1 MDIKDKGCDTTI
13 HYVIT
18 DTKDGQIDAALD
30 IPIEYI
36 EKEYELEPPTTYTK
50 FEKQIAILFDKCFS
64 TLIRK
69 DVEYAGH
76 GDAFEAFREAAQ
88 VEGVIPEEI
97 ARRYRLKHD
106 MSLKKMINDLQNG
119 RDENLTEEFIKEKC
133 GDIICYTALIYGM
146 LAERIRDEVQ
156 ICE

>member
-1 MDIKDKGCDTTI
+1 ML
-13 HYVIT
+13 HFVIDST
-18 DTKDGQIDAALD
+18 EDFN
-30 IPIEYI
+30 
-36 EKEYELEPPTTYTK
+36 KEYDIDCEQILKDCIKIKSDSTESVTYTE
-50 FEKQIAILFDKCFS
+50 FEKQVAALFDKCFT
-64 TLIRK
+64 TLVEK

-76 GDAFEAFREAAQ
+76 GDAFEAFREAAK

-146 LAERIRDEVQ
+146 LAERIRDEV
-156 ICE
+156 

>member
-1 MDIKDKGCDTTI
+1 MLYYVTNSDTG
-13 HYVIT
+13 
-18 DTKDGQIDAALD
+18 D
-30 IPIEYI
+30 YI
-36 EKEYELEPPTTYTK
+36 EDMAEEYEDKYPVTYTK
-50 FEKQIAILFDKCFS
+50 FEKQAADLLDKCLA
-64 TLIRK
+64 TLTRK

-76 GDAFEAFREAAQ
+76 GDAFEAFREAAK

>member
-1 MDIKDKGCDTTI
+1 ML
-13 HYVIT
+13 HYVINST
-18 DTKDGQIDAALD
+18 EDVDKKDID
-30 IPIEYI
+30 
-36 EKEYELEPPTTYTK
+36 YEEECEQVLKTQTEAVTYTA
-50 FEKQIAILFDKCFS
+50 FEKQVAILFEGCFD
-64 TLIRK
+64 TLVRK

-76 GDAFEAFREAAQ
+76 GDAFEAFREAAK

-119 RDENLTEEFIKEKC
+119 RDENLTEEFIIEKC

-146 LAERIRDEVQ
+146 LMERIRDEIQ

>member
-1 MDIKDKGCDTTI
+1 MLHFVINSTEDVEKKDID
-13 HYVIT
+13 
-18 DTKDGQIDAALD
+18 
-30 IPIEYI
+30 
-36 EKEYELEPPTTYTK
+36 YEEECEQVLKTQTESVTYTE
-50 FEKQIAILFDKCFS
+50 FEKQVAALFDKCFT
-64 TLIRK
+64 TLVRK

-76 GDAFEAFREAAQ
+76 GDAFEAFREAAK

-119 RDENLTEEFIKEKC
+119 RDENLTEEFIIEKC

-146 LAERIRDEVQ
+146 LTERIHNEVQ
-156 ICE
+156 ICK

>member
-1 MDIKDKGCDTTI
+1 MLYYVTNSDTG
-13 HYVIT
+13 
-18 DTKDGQIDAALD
+18 D
-30 IPIEYI
+30 YI
-36 EKEYELEPPTTYTK
+36 EDMAEEYEDKYPVTYTK
-50 FEKQIAILFDKCFS
+50 FEKQAADLLDKCLA
-64 TLIRK
+64 TLTRK

-76 GDAFEAFREAAQ
+76 GDAFEAFREAAK

-119 RDENLTEEFIKEKC
+119 HDENLTEEFIKEKC

-146 LAERIRDEVQ
+146 LMERIRDEVQ

>member
-1 MDIKDKGCDTTI
+1 MLYYVTNSDTG
-13 HYVIT
+13 
-18 DTKDGQIDAALD
+18 D
-30 IPIEYI
+30 YI
-36 EKEYELEPPTTYTK
+36 EDMAEEYEDKYPVTYTK
-50 FEKQIAILFDKCFS
+50 FEKQAADLLDKCLA
-64 TLIRK
+64 TLTRK

-76 GDAFEAFREAAQ
+76 GDAFEAFREAAK

-119 RDENLTEEFIKEKC
+119 RNENLTEEFIKEKC

>member
-1 MDIKDKGCDTTI
+1 MLHFVINSTEDVEKKDID
-13 HYVIT
+13 
-18 DTKDGQIDAALD
+18 
-30 IPIEYI
+30 
-36 EKEYELEPPTTYTK
+36 YEEECEQVLKTQTESVTYTE
-50 FEKQIAILFDKCFS
+50 FEKQVAALFDKCFT
-64 TLIRK
+64 TLVEK

-76 GDAFEAFREAAQ
+76 GDAFEAFREAAR

-119 RDENLTEEFIKEKC
+119 RDENLTEEFIIEKC

-146 LAERIRDEVQ
+146 LTERIKNE
-156 ICE
+156 I

>member
-1 MDIKDKGCDTTI
+1 ML
-13 HYVIT
+13 HFVIDST
-18 DTKDGQIDAALD
+18 EDFN
-30 IPIEYI
+30 
-36 EKEYELEPPTTYTK
+36 KEYDIDCEQILKDCIKIKSDSTESVTYTE
-50 FEKQIAILFDKCFS
+50 FEKQVAALFDKCFT
-64 TLIRK
+64 TLVEK

-76 GDAFEAFREAAQ
+76 GDAFEAFREAAR

-119 RDENLTEEFIKEKC
+119 CDENLTEEFIKEKC

-146 LAERIRDEVQ
+146 LTERIRNEVQ

>member
-1 MDIKDKGCDTTI
+1 MLHFVTSSTEDINSKDD
-13 HYVIT
+13 
-18 DTKDGQIDAALD
+18 IDYEEECEKLSNLGNAIAE
-30 IPIEYI
+30 PI
-36 EKEYELEPPTTYTK
+36 TYTE
-50 FEKQIAILFDKCFS
+50 FEKQVAILFADCFD
-64 TLIRK
+64 TLVRK

-76 GDAFEAFREAAQ
+76 GDAFEAFREAAK

-106 MSLKKMINDLQNG
+106 MSLKKMINDLQLQNG
-119 RDENLTEEFIKEKC
+119 RDENLTEEFIIEKC

-146 LAERIRDEVQ
+146 LMERIRDEVQ

>member
-1 MDIKDKGCDTTI
+1 MLYYVTNSDTG
-13 HYVIT
+13 
-18 DTKDGQIDAALD
+18 D
-30 IPIEYI
+30 YI
-36 EKEYELEPPTTYTK
+36 EDMAEEYEDKYPVTYTK
-50 FEKQIAILFDKCFS
+50 FEKRAADLLDKCLA
-64 TLIRK
+64 TLTRK

-76 GDAFEAFREAAQ
+76 GDAFEAFREAAK

-119 RDENLTEEFIKEKC
+119 RDENLTEEFIIEKC

>member
-1 MDIKDKGCDTTI
+1 MLHFVTSSTEDVNSKDDIDYG
-13 HYVIT
+13 
-18 DTKDGQIDAALD
+18 
-30 IPIEYI
+30 E
-36 EKEYELEPPTTYTK
+36 EYEKLSNLGNAIAEPITYTE
-50 FEKQIAILFDKCFS
+50 FEKQVAILFEDCFD
-64 TLIRK
+64 TLVRK

-76 GDAFEAFREAAQ
+76 GDAFEAFREAAK

-119 RDENLTEEFIKEKC
+119 RDENLTEEFIIEKC

-146 LAERIRDEVQ
+146 LMERIRDEIQ

>member
-1 MDIKDKGCDTTI
+1 ML
-13 HYVIT
+13 HFVIDST
-18 DTKDGQIDAALD
+18 EDFN
-30 IPIEYI
+30 
-36 EKEYELEPPTTYTK
+36 KEYDIDCEQILKDCIKIKSDSTESVTYTE
-50 FEKQIAILFDKCFS
+50 FEKQVAALFDKCFT
-64 TLIRK
+64 TLVEK

-76 GDAFEAFREAAQ
+76 GDAFEAFREAAK

-119 RDENLTEEFIKEKC
+119 RDENLTEEFIIEKC

-146 LAERIRDEVQ
+146 LMERIRDEVQ

>member
-1 MDIKDKGCDTTI
+1 MLHFITSSTQDINNDDDINYEEMYKDCMKVKSDS
-13 HYVIT
+13 V
-18 DTKDGQIDAALD
+18 
-30 IPIEYI
+30 ESV
-36 EKEYELEPPTTYTK
+36 TYTE
-50 FEKQIAILFDKCFS
+50 FEKQVAILFEDCFD
-64 TLIRK
+64 TLVRK

-106 MSLKKMINDLQNG
+106 MSLKKMINDLQND

-146 LAERIRDEVQ
+146 LMERIHNEVQ

>member
-1 MDIKDKGCDTTI
+1 MLYYVTNSDTG
-13 HYVIT
+13 
-18 DTKDGQIDAALD
+18 D
-30 IPIEYI
+30 YI
-36 EKEYELEPPTTYTK
+36 EDMAEEYEDKYPVTYTK
-50 FEKQIAILFDKCFS
+50 FEKQAADLLDKCLA
-64 TLIRK
+64 TLTRK

-76 GDAFEAFREAAQ
+76 GDAFEAFREAAK

-97 ARRYRLKHD
+97 ARRYCLKHD

-133 GDIICYTALIYGM
+133 GDIICYIALIYGM
-146 LAERIRDEVQ
+146 LMERIRDEVQ

>member
-1 MDIKDKGCDTTI
+1 ML
-13 HYVIT
+13 HFVIDST
-18 DTKDGQIDAALD
+18 EDFN
-30 IPIEYI
+30 
-36 EKEYELEPPTTYTK
+36 KEYDIDCEQILKDCIKIKSDSVESVTYTE
-50 FEKQIAILFDKCFS
+50 FEKQVAILFEDCFD
-64 TLIRK
+64 TLVRK

-76 GDAFEAFREAAQ
+76 GDAFEAFREAAK

-119 RDENLTEEFIKEKC
+119 RDENLTEEFIIEKC

-146 LAERIRDEVQ
+146 LTERIKNE
-156 ICE
+156 I

>member
-1 MDIKDKGCDTTI
+1 ML
-13 HYVIT
+13 HYVINST
-18 DTKDGQIDAALD
+18 EDVEKKDID
-30 IPIEYI
+30 
-36 EKEYELEPPTTYTK
+36 YEEECEQVLKTQTESVTYTE
-50 FEKQIAILFDKCFS
+50 FEKQVASLFDKCFT
-64 TLIRK
+64 TLVEK

-76 GDAFEAFREAAQ
+76 GDAFEAFREAAR

-119 RDENLTEEFIKEKC
+119 CDENLTEEFIKEKC

-146 LAERIRDEVQ
+146 LMERIHNEVQ

>member
-1 MDIKDKGCDTTI
+1 ML
-13 HYVIT
+13 HFVIDST
-18 DTKDGQIDAALD
+18 EDFN
-30 IPIEYI
+30 
-36 EKEYELEPPTTYTK
+36 KEYDIDCEQILKECIKIKSDSTESVTYTE
-50 FEKQIAILFDKCFS
+50 FEKQVAALFDKCFT
-64 TLIRK
+64 TLVEK

-119 RDENLTEEFIKEKC
+119 RDENLTEEFIIEKC

-146 LAERIRDEVQ
+146 LMERIRDEVQ

>member
-1 MDIKDKGCDTTI
+1 MLHFVINSTEDVEKKDID
-13 HYVIT
+13 
-18 DTKDGQIDAALD
+18 
-30 IPIEYI
+30 
-36 EKEYELEPPTTYTK
+36 YEEECEQVLKTQTEAVTYTT
-50 FEKQIAILFDKCFS
+50 FEKQVAILFEDCFD
-64 TLIRK
+64 TLVRK

-76 GDAFEAFREAAQ
+76 GDAFEAFREAAK

-119 RDENLTEEFIKEKC
+119 RDENLTEEFIIEKC

-146 LAERIRDEVQ
+146 LTERIHNEVQ
-156 ICE
+156 ICK